1 VKAGWIVPPLTN
13 QRQALAAHPRLSA
26 WVSANAGSG
35 KTHVLVNRVLRLLL
49 DGVAPGRLLC
59 ITYTK
64 AAAANMANRVFAAL
78 STWATLPEADLVATL
93 TKLTGET
100 PSPTQRAA
108 ARRLFAQALETPGG
122 LKIETIHAFC
132 TRVLQSAP
140 FEANVPP
147 RFEVADD
154 LAQAEMLR
162 EARRELL
169 MAVAADPE
177 GAEAGALDLLARQA
191 AQDTFDAMMQEAL
204 RQRALFNDPEG
215 RARDAGEIRDGI
227 AAVLGIAPDLAADA
241 VQAGFRDALAGIAGL
256 GSLVEALAAGSQ
268 TRQNFATALR
278 ALLAGADDG
287 DAVAFCRRG
296 FLTEAGAINS
306 NISGRGKSAFEGA
319 LLATL
324 EALAS
329 RLCHAI
335 DQLNAIAIRN
345 RSHALALLVTR
356 MLASYQRQ
364 KSERSLLDYDD
375 LIAKTRSLLTRVEA
389 AWVLYKL
396 DAGIDHILLDEAQ
409 DTSEAQWAIL
419 RKLAEEFS
427 AGAEGPKADNPK
439 PRTVFVVGDEK
450 QSIYGFQGAAPAAFN
465 EQKRQLGQR
474 ITEAEQ
480 RFEPISLNT
489 SFRSAPDIMQA
500 VDAVFAVP
508 EHARGL
514 VFDGS
519 DRPETHDTVRRG
531 AAGCVDLWPL
541 CANDTAEPPDAW
553 TTPVDAPERR
563 SGTAKLAQ
571 RIAAT
576 LGDWKRRGVDDLGNP
591 FSPGDVMI
599 LLRQRGALFEN
610 IVKALKD
617 AGVPVTGRDRLT
629 LAEHPAVE
637 DLMVL
642 GRALLLPEDDL
653 TLATALK
660 TPLIGLDDDDLL
672 RLAPGRPG
680 SLRAALREAGAA
692 EPRYAAV
699 EKQLTELAAEAG
711 RCGPFRFF
719 AGLLGPGGGRNLAL
733 ARLGAEAGDALDAFL
748 SAALD
753 HERRYGPSLA
763 GFLAHI
769 AGAAT
774 DVKRDLSSSAGEV
787 RVMTVHGA
795 KGLEAKIVILADL
808 APAPGAKRLP
818 KILAIEPPRR
828 QAVPI
833 WPPAS
838 AEDASATAAAKA
850 RVIGQM
856 VEEHHRLLY
865 VAMTRAEDRLIV
877 CGAQAKGEAP
887 EGSWYAMVDAGLAA
901 SGTGLAEIGE
911 GDSAIRRFM
920 ASLPQAQEVKAPPAA
935 VAAVP
940 IPAWLRTQPPREAE
954 PAPPLK
960 PSSALSAADAPDR
973 PADGPFLA
981 EAAAAGRF
989 AHLLLQMLPDIA
1001 PDQREPVARALGLAR
1016 AGAVTASKREIII
1029 ADALALLTDP
1039 ALAGL
1044 FGRGSLA
1051 EVPIAGT
1058 VELAHGERRPVSGQI
1073 DRLAISAEEV
1083 VIADFKTTTRPPQDE
1098 AAIPEATL
1106 AQLAVYRAL
1115 IGQIYPGRQVRALLV
1130 YTATLTRLEPTRAR
1144 LDAVMARLGA
1154 ASPPVSVA
1162 GTGRLPADA
1171 MSAP

>member
-1 VKAGWIVPPLTN
+1 MKAGWIVPPLTN

-49 DGVAPGRLLC
+49 DGVAPSRLLC

-78 STWATLPEADLVATL
+78 SAWATLPEPALIEAL
-93 TKLTGET
+93 AKLTGEA
-100 PSPTQRAA
+100 PSADQRAA

-169 MAVAADPE
+169 MAVAADPH
-177 GAEAGALDLLARQA
+177 GAEATALDLLARQA

-204 RQRALFNDPEG
+204 RQRALFNDGDG
-215 RARDAGEIRDGI
+215 RARDASEMRDGI
-227 AAVLGIAPDLAADA
+227 AAVLGIAPDLTAAA
-241 VQAGFRDALAGIAGL
+241 VEAGFRRDLMDLAGL
-256 GSLVEALAAGSQ
+256 GALIEALQGGSQ
-268 TRQNFATALR
+268 TRQNFAATLR
-278 ALLAGADDG
+278 TLLAGQDDG
-287 DAVAFCRRG
+287 APVAFCRRG
-296 FLTEAGAINS
+296 FITDAGTINVNIRGKGKSEFEAG
-306 NISGRGKSAFEGA
+306 
-319 LLATL
+319 LLAVL
-324 EALAS
+324 DDLAD
-329 RLCHAI
+329 LLLAAA
-335 DQLNAIAIRN
+335 DQLNAIAIRD

-375 LIAKTRSLLTRVEA
+375 LIAKTRSLLTRVES

-427 AGAEGPKADNPK
+427 AGESGRKDSPK

-474 ITEAEQ
+474 ITEADQ

-500 VDAVFAVP
+500 VDAVFALP

-531 AAGCVDLWPL
+531 AAGSVDLWPL
-541 CANDTAEPPDAW
+541 CANDTGEPPDAW
-553 TTPVDAPERR
+553 TTPVDAPGRR

-571 RIAAT
+571 RIATT
-576 LGDWKRRGVDDLGNP
+576 LSEWKRGGLDDLGNP

-617 AGVPVTGRDRLT
+617 ADVPVTGRDRLT

-637 DLMVL
+637 DLVVL

-680 SLRAALREAGAA
+680 SLRAALRDAA
-692 EPRYAAV
+692 ASVPRYAAV
-699 EKQLTELAAEAG
+699 ERQLTELAAEAG
-711 RCGPFRFF
+711 RSGPFRFF

-763 GFLAHI
+763 GFLQHI
-769 AGAAT
+769 GDSAT

-787 RVMTVHGA
+787 RVMTVHGS
-795 KGLEAKIVILADL
+795 KGLEAKVVILADL

-818 KILAIEPPRR
+818 KIMAIEPPRR

-838 AEDASATAAAKA
+838 AEDANATAAAKA
-850 RVIGQM
+850 RIVAQM

-877 CGAQAKGEAP
+877 CGTQAKGEAP
-887 EGSWYAMVDAGLAA
+887 AGSWYAMVEAGLAA
-901 SGTGLAEIGE
+901 SATGLAELGE
-911 GDSAIRRFM
+911 GESATRRFM
-920 ASLPQAQEVKAPPAA
+920 VSPPQPQAVEARTAA
-935 VAAVP
+935 AAASP
-940 IPAWLRTQPPREAE
+940 IPGWLRTPPPREAE

-973 PADGPFLA
+973 PVDGPFLA

-989 AHLLLQMLPDIA
+989 AHLLLQMLPVIA
-1001 PDQREPVARALGLAR
+1001 AAQRLPVAQALGQAR
-1016 AGAVTASKREIII
+1016 AGAVAAAKREAII
-1029 ADALALLTDP
+1029 ADALALLADP

-1058 VELAHGERRPVSGQI
+1058 VELGDGERRPVSGQI
-1073 DRLAISAEEV
+1073 DRLAVTADEV
-1083 VIADFKTTTRPPQDE
+1083 VIADFKTTARPPRDVE
-1098 AAIPEATL
+1098 AIPDTTL

-1115 IGQIYPGRQVRALLV
+1115 IARIYPGRSVRALLV
-1130 YTATLTRLEPTRAR
+1130 YTATLTRLEPAPDR

-1154 ASPPVSVA
+1154 AGTPPPE
-1162 GTGRLPADA
+1162 TGRSAMLSDA
-1171 MSAP
+1171 P

>member
-1 VKAGWIVPPLTN
+1 MKAGWIVPPLTN
-13 QRQALAAHPRLSA
+13 QRQTLAAEPRLSA

-49 DGVAPGRLLC
+49 DEVQPSRLLC

-78 STWATLPEADLVATL
+78 SAWATMPEAELVAAL
-93 TKLTGET
+93 EKLTGQA
-100 PSPTQRAA
+100 PSALQRAA

-154 LAQAEMLR
+154 LAQAEMLQ

-169 MAVAADPE
+169 RLVAAAPDS
-177 GAEAGALDLLARQA
+177 AEAEALDLLARHA
-191 AQDTFDAMMQEAL
+191 AQDTFEAMVQEAL
-204 RQRALFNDPEG
+204 RQRALFNDSEG
-215 RARDAGEIRDGI
+215 RARDPEEMRAGI
-227 AAVLGIAPDLAADA
+227 ADVLGIAPDLAAEA
-241 VQAGFRDALAGIAGL
+241 VRAGFRANLAQMAGLAALIDAL
-256 GSLVEALAAGSQ
+256 SAGSQ
-268 TRQNFATALR
+268 TRQNFAATLR
-278 ALLAGADDG
+278 SLIAGSDDG
-287 DAVAFCRRG
+287 DPVAFCRRG
-296 FLTEAGAINS
+296 FITDAGTINI
-306 NISGRGKSAFEGA
+306 NIRGKGKSEFEA
-319 LLATL
+319 PLLATL
-324 EALAS
+324 EELAA
-329 RLCHAI
+329 RLLAAA
-335 DQLNAIAIRN
+335 DQLNAIAIRD

-375 LIAKTRSLLTRVEA
+375 LIAKTRSLLTRIEA

-409 DTSEAQWAIL
+409 DTGEAQWAIL

-427 AGAEGPKADNPK
+427 SGGEGPQEFNPK

-450 QSIYGFQGAAPAAFN
+450 QSIYGFQGAAPAAFG
-465 EQKRQLGQR
+465 EERRQLGQR
-474 ITEAEQ
+474 LDAAGQ

-489 SFRSAPDIMQA
+489 SFRSAPDIMRA

-514 VFDGS
+514 VFDGAE
-519 DRPETHDTVRRG
+519 RPEPHDTVRRG
-531 AAGCVDLWPL
+531 AAGSVDLWPL
-541 CANDTAEPPDAW
+541 SANDTGEPPDAW

-576 LGDWKRRGVDDLGNP
+576 LDAWRRRGVDDLGNR
-591 FSPGDVMI
+591 FLPGDVMI

-637 DLMVL
+637 DLVVL

-672 RLAPGRPG
+672 RLAPGRTG
-680 SLRAALREAGAA
+680 SLRAALHEAAA
-692 EPRYAAV
+692 SEPRYAAV
-699 EKQLTELAAEAG
+699 ERKLAELKAEAN
-711 RCGPFRFF
+711 RSGPFRFF
-719 AGLLGPGGGRNLAL
+719 ARLLGPGGGRNLAL

-748 SAALD
+748 TAALD
-753 HERRYGPSLA
+753 HERRHGPSLA
-763 GFLAHI
+763 GFLQHVSE
-769 AGAAT
+769 AAT

-795 KGLEAKIVILADL
+795 KGLEAKVVILADL
-808 APAPGAKRLP
+808 GVAPGAKRLP

-833 WPPAS
+833 WPPSS
-838 AEDASATAAAKA
+838 AEDAQATSAAKA
-850 RVIGQM
+850 RVVAQM

-887 EGSWYAMVDAGLAA
+887 EGSWYAMIEAGLAA
-901 SGTGLAEIGE
+901 STTGLNEIGE
-911 GDSAIRRFM
+911 GEQAIRRFM
-920 ASLPQAQEVKAPPAA
+920 ASVPQVQEAAEARPAPATER
-935 VAAVP
+935 VP
-940 IPAWLRTQPPREAE
+940 GWLYSLPPREEE

-960 PSSALSAADAPDR
+960 PSSALSAADQPER
-973 PADGPFLA
+973 PVDGPFLA
-981 EAAAAGRF
+981 AAASAGRF
-989 AHLLLQMLPDIA
+989 AHLLLQMLPEIA
-1001 PDQREPVARALGLAR
+1001 RDQREPVAQALGQAR
-1016 AGAVTASKREIII
+1016 AGAVPPERRKTIIT
-1029 ADALALLTDP
+1029 DALALLDEP

-1044 FGRGSLA
+1044 FAPGSLA
-1051 EVPIAGT
+1051 EVPISGAVRLSG
-1058 VELAHGERRPVSGQI
+1058 GRSRPVSGQI
-1073 DRLAISAEEV
+1073 DRLAVSADEV
-1083 VIADFKTTTRPPQDE
+1083 VIADFKTAARPPRD
-1098 AAIPEATL
+1098 ASAIPETTL

-1115 IGQIYPGRQVRALLV
+1115 VGEIYPGRRVRALLV
-1130 YTATLTRLEPTRAR
+1130 YTATLTRLEPDPAR
-1144 LDAVMARLGA
+1144 LDAVLAGLSGADVPAQMELGL
-1154 ASPPVSVA
+1154 V
-1162 GTGRLPADA
+1162 
-1171 MSAP
+1171 